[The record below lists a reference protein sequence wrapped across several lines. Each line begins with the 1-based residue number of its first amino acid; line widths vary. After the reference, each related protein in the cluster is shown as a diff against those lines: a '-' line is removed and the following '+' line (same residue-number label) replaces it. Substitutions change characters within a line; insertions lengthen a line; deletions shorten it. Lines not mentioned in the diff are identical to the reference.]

1 MAESIISP
9 GVYTRENDISY
20 ITPAPIQAGA
30 AFVGPTVKGPKNQ
43 PLIVTSYSDY
53 VRKFGETFLSGSN
66 RQYEFLTSVAVKNY
80 FQNGGQTALI
90 TRIVS
95 GTYSPALSTKVGSG
109 RTEIPGTYA
118 TASFAVSGLAVA
130 DTGSGVAVAIADTAG
145 NVYYFQGAA
154 YGFDYTFYDATSKYG
169 IFSPT
174 AGSPYNIGDWT
185 ASLASMVNTLATNTG
200 VTIVTGG
207 SNLAISSSAAGTA
220 QNGTKFITKTSI
232 NAPTGSGTLRA
243 TLGGGTAST
252 TTTTFVLKTLGE
264 GTLYNNST
272 AVGDAGAQNSDGS
285 LVSGSSDN
293 VRWEI
298 TNINNAIGT
307 FTLTVRD
314 GLDSTNNKTIL
325 ETFNVNLD
333 PFSDN
338 YIEKVIGNQY
348 TTVATDGLTS
358 YNTQVGEYPNASN
371 YIRVSAVNY
380 TTPKYLG
387 TDGVTVGNDG
397 TTSYSASLP
406 IASSGSFYGGLGTVK
421 AGASFFGGI
430 TNTSTDAQGVV
441 AANYTTALSLLSNKD
456 EYQFNIVSA
465 PGLLYKNSLFT
476 STVNSF
482 ISLAES
488 RGDCIAVVDLVGL
501 NEPTVTNV
509 TAQAATLNSSYAA
522 TYWPWLQIKSATGRN
537 EWTPAGT
544 IIPGVYA
551 FTDASSAP
559 WFAPAGL
566 VRGGIGGVIQAER
579 KLTKGNRDTLYSAK
593 VNPIATFPG
602 SGISVFGQK
611 TLQTKASALDRV
623 NVRRLLIEL
632 KKFIGD
638 QARNLVFEQ
647 NTISTRNKFL
657 ATVNPYLESVV
668 QRQGLY
674 AYRVVMDDTNN
685 TADVV
690 DRNQLVGQIFIQPAK
705 TIEFVVLDFTIE
717 PTGAT
722 FG

>member
-9 GVYTRENDISY
+9 GVYTRENDISF

-30 AFVGPTVKGPKNQ
+30 AFVGPTVKGPDNQ

-53 VRKFGETFLSGSN
+53 VRKFGETFLSSSTS
-66 RQYEFLTSVAVKNY
+66 YEFLTSVAVKNY
-80 FQNGGQTALI
+80 FQNGGQTAL
-90 TRIVS
+90 V
-95 GTYSPALSTKVGSG
+95 TKVISGSYTG
-109 RTEIPGTYA
+109 
-118 TASFAVSGLAVA
+118 AVSTNLYTGLNKA
-130 DTGSGVAVAIADTAG
+130 
-145 NVYYFQGAA
+145 
-154 YGFDYTFYDATSKYG
+154 
-169 IFSPT
+169 
-174 AGSPYNIGDWT
+174 
-185 ASLASMVNTLATNTG
+185 
-200 VTIVTGG
+200 
-207 SNLAISSSAAGTA
+207 
-220 QNGTKFITKTSI
+220 
-232 NAPTGSGTLRA
+232 TGSGTFASQSADGQQYAISYAGTTYTFTATGSSLVDSPSNGVFYFATGSTIAATITNLVNEINLYSTYLPVSASGTATALQLTASLGGTPYNTLTFSTGSIAGGTPNFTLA
-243 TLGGGTAST
+243 TLAGGTDQVPFT
-252 TTTTFVLKTLGE
+252 LTTLGK
-264 GTLYNNST
+264 GVLYNNATGST
-272 AVGDAGAQNSDGS
+272 SPGAQNSDGS
-285 LVSGSSDN
+285 LVSGSVDN

-298 TNINNAIGT
+298 QNTNTALGT
-307 FTLTVRD
+307 FTIIVRQGD
-314 GLDSTNNKTIL
+314 DNTNNKTIL

-333 PFSDN
+333 PNSDN
-338 YIEKVIGNQY
+338 YIERIIGNQY
-348 TTVATDGLTS
+348 VTVGTDSSTGTS
-358 YNTQVGEYPNASN
+358 YTYLNGTFPNRSN
-371 YIRVSAVNY
+371 YIRVSSLALSTPNY
-380 TTPKYLG
+380 L
-387 TDGVTVGNDG
+387 GNDG
-397 TTSYSASLP
+397 ITVNRDAAGNLFSTYIPRIASGAFYNATGAPKSGASYFGAIGTTSGESQGLIPAS
-406 IASSGSFYGGLGTVK
+406 
-421 AGASFFGGI
+421 
-430 TNTSTDAQGVV
+430 
-441 AANYTTALSLLSNKD
+441 YTTALSLLSNKD
-456 EYQFNIVSA
+456 DYQFNIVST
-465 PGLLYKNSLFT
+465 PGLINNAGFT
-476 STVNSF
+476 STISSF
-482 ISLAES
+482 IVLAES
-488 RGDCIAVVDLVGL
+488 RGDCIAVVDLVKTGSL
-501 NEPTVTNV
+501 VSDVTG
-509 TAQAATLNSSYAA
+509 QAATLNSSYAA
-522 TYWPWLQIKSATGRN
+522 TYWPWLQIQSATGRN
-537 EWTPAGT
+537 EYVPAGT
-544 IIPGVYA
+544 VIPGVYA

-579 KLTKGNRDTLYSAK
+579 KLTKGDRDTLYSAK

-602 SGISVFGQK
+602 SGIAVFGQK